1 MTTARDM
8 IKNSLRN
15 ISVLGIGSSL
25 DATEADDALS
35 LLNDMI
41 ASWSAEGNMI
51 YNTTVETFSLVTGTA
66 AYTIGT
72 GGDFSTDRPM
82 SITAAFV
89 TINGTDYP
97 LTVYGAKQY
106 SEISDKDDTGT
117 PCIIWYD
124 DNYPLGNIRIYPA
137 PDTTTTLTLY
147 SEKALTGFATLDTVY
162 AMPAEN
168 KAALIP
174 NLSVWLAPQYERE
187 ASPTIKKIA
196 NSTKSIVS
204 KQNRKS
210 KQYVMTSSIP
220 DRNTRDYYIQ
230 RENI

>member
-8 IKNSLRN
+8 IKSSLRN

-25 DATEADDALS
+25 DGTEADDALS

-51 YNTTVETFSLVTGTA
+51 YNTTVETFSLVTGTE

-82 SITAAFV
+82 SISAAFV

-97 LTVYGAKQY
+97 LTVYGAKDY
-106 SEISDKDDTGT
+106 SEIYDKDDTGT
-117 PCIIWYD
+117 PYIFWYD
-124 DNYPLGNIRIYPA
+124 DNYPLGNIRIHPA
-137 PDTTTTLTLY
+137 PNTATTITLY

-168 KAALIP
+168 KAAIIP
-174 NLSVWLAPQYERE
+174 NLSVWVAPQYERE
-187 ASPTIKKIA
+187 ASPTIKRIA
-196 NSTKSIVS
+196 NSTKNIVS

-210 KQYVMTSSIP
+210 KQYTRPTNVP
-220 DRNTRDYYIQ
+220 DGRRDFYIL
-230 RENI
+230 RGYV